1 MQPLEENTLNAEIQ
15 SLLDAEPKNCPK
27 RTVKGI
33 LKTIKAAQAVAFEMY
48 VGPNYPEGLMDETRV
63 RFEYISDVVG
73 NQWWLENVATCG
85 APDHVHMKQEVHLY
99 GCPSVHGWSERH
111 VPDRETSRG
120 NF

>member
-1 MQPLEENTLNAEIQ
+1 MSTN
-15 SLLDAEPKNCPK
+15 
-27 RTVKGI
+27 
-33 LKTIKAAQAVAFEMY
+33 
-48 VGPNYPEGLMDETRV
+48 
-63 RFEYISDVVG
+63 VVG